1 MKEKKDLYF
10 PHREPNPGRGSKSAE
25 FLTTRLRGT
34 KQLMM
39 EERDYKTS
47 R

>member
-1 MKEKKDLYF
+1 MKKKDLYF
-10 PHREPNPGRGSKSAE
+10 SRQEPNPGRGSESAE
-25 FLTTRLRGT
+25 FLTTRPHGT